1 VAEVND
7 QRKLQALILQSR
19 SYQAALE
26 DSNRQAAMVEQAL
39 DEISAAI
46 DAVKNMPASDA
57 EALVPLGAGVFTRAK
72 LAGKG
77 ELIVSVGSD
86 IFVSKSA
93 AETAVFLEDKQKRLE
108 ANLTTLRAQMQKLA
122 DELGKANAAA
132 EELYVKLQGK

>member
-1 VAEVND
+1 VTEGND
-7 QRKLQALILQSR
+7 QRKLQSLILQSR

-26 DSNRQAAMVEQAL
+26 DSNRQAALVERAL

-46 DAVKNMPASDA
+46 DAVKNLPASDSD
-57 EALVPLGAGVFTRAK
+57 ALVPLGAGVFTRAK

-93 AETAVFLEDKQKRLE
+93 AETVAFLEDKMKRLE
-108 ANLTTLRAQMQKLA
+108 ANSATLRAQMQKLS
-122 DELGKANAAA
+122 DELNKANAAA
-132 EELYVKLQGK
+132 EELYAKLQGQ